1 MRCNAHHH
9 LRWTGRNTISM
20 GSGEVVIETLLA
32 IAVFAS
38 AFLIDFAHA
47 KYARDRDLGLRV
59 RASLWSVAQW
69 CAASIGF
76 AVAVK
81 VSLWYLPFEGA
92 GLFMGTFIAMGKKP

>member
-1 MRCNAHHH
+1 MM
-9 LRWTGRNTISM
+9 I
-20 GSGEVVIETLLA
+20 LLA

-47 KYARDRDLGLRV
+47 RYALARDQGDRV

-69 CAASIGF
+69 CSASVGF

-92 GLFMGTFIAMGKKP
+92 GLFLGTFVAMRSSREHS